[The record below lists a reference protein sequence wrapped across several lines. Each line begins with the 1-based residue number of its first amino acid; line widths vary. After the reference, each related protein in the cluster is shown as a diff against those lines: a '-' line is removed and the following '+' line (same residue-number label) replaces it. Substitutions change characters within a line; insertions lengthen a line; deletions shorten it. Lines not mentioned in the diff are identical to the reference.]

1 MSAADSA
8 ARPPRPGRGEHAGR
22 IRCDPSKALVTGG
35 AEHRQNAQNSEGVD
49 VSSGIMLDRAGAR
62 DRDDAIWVVPAGDG
76 ASGPWRREV
85 VQPEPDHAAGE

>member
-1 MSAADSA
+1 
-8 ARPPRPGRGEHAGR
+8 
-22 IRCDPSKALVTGG
+22 
-35 AEHRQNAQNSEGVD
+35 